1 MPLVRQCVLRGLL
14 LAALLLTACAPAA
27 APAPTAAPPAAA
39 PTAAPTPAAA
49 PKPTTAPAAA
59 PTTAPAAATTAPAAK
74 PTAAPA
80 AAATTAPAAAPVSSN
95 QGHVK
100 IRATVWIAQAEQ
112 DALDKMVAEYQKSN
126 PNFEVEWINITGGGL
141 YGRDKLQTM
150 LAGGDAPDLMMLN
163 TGQFE
168 GLAARGALRAVDDFI
183 ESDKLDTSLY
193 WPQGLDGVK
202 YNGKT
207 YGLPRD
213 LSDVMLYYNKD
224 LFDAAGVAYPTDN
237 WTWNDL
243 RDAAKKLTRDKDG
256 SGKINQWGFGLGN
269 YTWAWTGFIW
279 GNGGDVLSADRKQC
293 LIDQPKSVEAMK
305 FYFGLLTDDKV
316 SPPPGAL
323 PEQASVLDY
332 FTTQSI
338 AMGLYGPWFRP
349 VLVNAANQFKWDVAQ
364 PPKAP
369 STGQRASV
377 VYTDEWGI
385 YAQSKV
391 ARETWEFMRFLT
403 GPQGQARWT
412 ELIGARSIS
421 PIRQVAQG
429 DRWIKYGNSSGQLI
443 LDTLTLSKAPPVNFG
458 NANEAETAWTDE
470 LGLVIAGQEPIDTA
484 LKNVCTKVNPI
495 LQQSP

>member
-1 MPLVRQCVLRGLL
+1 MRIVRLDLLRGLAL
-14 LAALLLTACAPAA
+14 TALLVTACSGPA
-27 APAPTAAPPAAA
+27 APASPTTPPG
-39 PTAAPTPAAA
+39 A

-59 PTTAPAAATTAPAAK
+59 AAPTAAPTSAAKPAAAPTQPAAAAPTTAPAAAAQPR
-74 PTAAPA
+74 
-80 AAATTAPAAAPVSSN
+80 
-95 QGHVK
+95 VK
-100 IRATVWIAQAEQ
+100 IRATVWVAQAEQ
-112 DALDKMVAEYQKSN
+112 DALDKMVAEYQKTQ
-126 PNFEVEWINITGGGL
+126 PNVEVEWINITGGGL

-150 LAGGDAPDLMMLN
+150 LAGGDAPDMMMLN

-183 ESDKLDTSLY
+183 AADKLDTSLY
-193 WPQGLDGVK
+193 WPQGMDGVK

-207 YGLPRD
+207 FGLPRD

-224 LFDAAGVAYPTDN
+224 LFDAAKVAYPNDN

-256 SGKINQWGFGLGN
+256 TGKINQWGFGVGN

-305 FYFGLLTDDKV
+305 FYFGLLTDDKA

-323 PEQASVLDY
+323 PEQANVLDY

-349 VLVNAANQFKWDVAQ
+349 VLVNAGNQFKWDVAQ
-364 PPKAP
+364 PPKSP
-369 STGQRASV
+369 TTGQRASV

-391 ARETWEFMRFLT
+391 ARETWDFMKFLT
-403 GPQGQARWT
+403 GPQGQARWN

-421 PIRQVAQG
+421 PIKSVAQS
-429 DRWIKYGNSSGQLI
+429 DTWIHYGGSSGQLI
-443 LDTLTLSKAPPVNFG
+443 LDTLALSKAPPVNFG
-458 NANEAETAWTDE
+458 NANEAETAWIEE
-470 LGLVIAGQEPIDTA
+470 LSLVIAGQEPIDVA
-484 LKNVCTKVNPI
+484 LKNVCAKVAPV